1 MEQVLRSRTRI
12 AAVLLL
18 CVSLLL
24 SGFATDHAR
33 AGAREDRVKMLEL
46 TNKARHNKDRDA
58 LKLDRALSKYA
69 LKHSRDMADDG
80 ALFHSSDLQ
89 QVLNGVDWSMAGE
102 NVGVA
107 SSLTDVQD
115 AFMGSKFHRKNIL
128 NSGYERAAIGV
139 FESDGNFWVTVIF
152 YG

>member
-18 CVSLLL
+18 CVSVLL

-33 AGAREDRVKMLEL
+33 AGAREDRVEMLEL
-46 TNKARHNKDRDA
+46 TNDARDNKDRDA
-58 LKLDRALSKYA
+58 LKLDRVLSKYA

-80 ALFHSSDLQ
+80 TLFHSSDLQ

-107 SSLTDVQD
+107 SSLTELQA
-115 AFMGSKFHRKNIL
+115 AFMGSK
-128 NSGYERAAIGV
+128 
-139 FESDGNFWVTVIF
+139 
-152 YG
+152 